1 MSNALKKIIDLAYSF
16 LEQLVFLLALICGL
30 AAWSIYDNVVIAV
43 FIFIA
48 VCVLFWALPSILKRL
63 RK

>member
-1 MSNALKKIIDLAYSF
+1 MSNGLKKIMGVAYSL

-30 AAWSIYDNVVIAV
+30 AVWSIYDSVVIAV

-48 VCVLFWALPSILKRL
+48 ICVLFWAVPSILKRL